1 MTPEPTTGHPVT
13 RRMWVPFAAMSAS
26 YFAHIGF
33 FNPYLSLWLKDL
45 GYGVGIIGLLMSM
58 QAFTRLYSPYA
69 WGWLSDRT
77 GQRVLLLRTSAGIAL
92 LCSLGLAHQGS
103 LWWLAVVL
111 LLMFTHTSS
120 MMPMSEAA
128 MAHLV
133 SQGGSL
139 DARRYGRIRLWGSL
153 GFLLTVFAA
162 GWWFDH
168 HGMQDFPLWTWGTLC
183 LVNLSVWAMPNVRET
198 HSEHHTQAS
207 ILTELKRPHNR
218 WFFITLFF
226 HVLAHIAIYSFY
238 SLYLD
243 SLGYS
248 KAMIGALWALSV
260 GVEVLGFL
268 TQGRWLHKLSL
279 SSWVFI
285 AALVLVLRMTLMAAG
300 AEYLWALALAQVLHT
315 ITFAI
320 HHSVC
325 IAWLSRHF
333 PARLRGRGQALYSV
347 VGYGATGILGALGG
361 GLLSE
366 RLGLAAVFWVAI
378 PVAACAVIGAWQ
390 LRQAERGLARHP

>member
-1 MTPEPTTGHPVT
+1 MTQTQVEGGQVS
-13 RRMWVPFAAMSAS
+13 RRMLVPFAAMSAS

-33 FNPYLSLWLKDL
+33 FNPYLSLWLKEL
-45 GYGVGIIGLLMSM
+45 GYSVGVIGILVSM

-69 WGWLSDRT
+69 WGWLSDRS
-77 GQRVLLLRTSAGIAL
+77 GQRVRLLRISAGIAL
-92 LCSLGLAHQGS
+92 FCSLGLAHQGG
-103 LWWLAVVL
+103 LVWLALVL

-133 SQGGSL
+133 SQGGAL

-153 GFLLTVFAA
+153 GFLVTVFLA

-168 HGMQDFPLWTWGTLC
+168 HGMKDFPIWTWGTLL
-183 LVNLSVWAMPNVRET
+183 LVNLSVWLMPQVREA
-198 HSEHHTQAS
+198 HGEHQAQPS
-207 ILTELKRPHNR
+207 ILIELRRPHNL

-248 KAMIGALWALSV
+248 KATIGALWALSV
-260 GVEVLGFL
+260 AVEVVGFL
-268 TQGRWLHKLSL
+268 TQGRWLHLISL
-279 SSWVFI
+279 SRWVLI
-285 AALVLVLRMTLMAAG
+285 CALVLVLRMTLMASG
-300 AEYLWALALAQVLHT
+300 AEHLWVLALAQVLHT
-315 ITFAI
+315 VTFAV

-325 IAWLSRHF
+325 ISWLSKHF
-333 PARLRGRGQALYSV
+333 PARLRGRGQALYSI
-347 VGYGATGILGALGG
+347 VGYGATGVLGALGG
-361 GLLSE
+361 GALSE
-366 RLGLAAVFWVAI
+366 HLGLSAVFWLAI
-378 PVAACAVIGAWQ
+378 PISMAAVIGAWRLQ
-390 LRQAERGLARHP
+390 GLNPEGGRW